1 MKDYMKIRAAFAA
14 FVVAIIASIVMT
26 GCKSIK
32 FEKIEHTPSIVGT
45 NVVATSVKEVRGEYY
60 AYGIEN
66 NLEGLN
72 ITASPT
78 SGVTVAISRVSYDM
92 SKQHGEIVD
101 KSLSGAANL
110 AAKIGAAIASCG
122 ASPSADAVSALVAR
136 FVAAGGNPEKATVEC
151 ADGSCTISDGEVMC
165 TDGSCTPN

>member
-1 MKDYMKIRAAFAA
+1 MKKLIIIAFASA
-14 FVVAIIASIVMT
+14 FALT

-45 NVVATSVKEVRGEYY
+45 NVVATTVKEVRGEYY

-92 SKQHGEIVD
+92 SKQHAEIVD
-101 KSLSGAANL
+101 KSFSGAANL
-110 AAKIGAAIASCG
+110 AAKIGAAIATSG
-122 ASPSADAVSALVAR
+122 ATPSADAIAGLVKK
-136 FVAAGGNPEKATVEC
+136 FTAAGGNPDKAKVEC
-151 ADGSCTISDGEVMC
+151 ADGSCTISDGNITC
-165 TDGSCTPN
+165 RDGSCFDAD

>member
-1 MKDYMKIRAAFAA
+1 MKKLIIIAFAAAFAL
-14 FVVAIIASIVMT
+14 T

-32 FEKIEHTPSIVGT
+32 FEKIEHTPNVVGT
-45 NVVATSVKEVRGEYY
+45 NVVATTVKEVRGEYY

-78 SGVTVAISRVSYDM
+78 SGVTVAISKVSYDM
-92 SKQHGEIVD
+92 SKQHAEIVD

-110 AAKIGAAIASCG
+110 AAKIGAAIATSG
-122 ASPSADAVSALVAR
+122 AAPSADAIAALVKR
-136 FVAAGGNPEKATVEC
+136 FTAAGGNPDKATVEC
-151 ADGSCTISDGEVMC
+151 ADGSCTISDGEITC
-165 TDGSCTPN
+165 RDGSCFDAD